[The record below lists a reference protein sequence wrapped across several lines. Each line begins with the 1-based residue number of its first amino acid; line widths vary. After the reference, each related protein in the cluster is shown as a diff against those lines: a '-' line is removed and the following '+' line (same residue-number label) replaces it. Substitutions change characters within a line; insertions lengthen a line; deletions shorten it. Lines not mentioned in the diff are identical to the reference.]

1 MKIKHKKENIMT
13 KAERLCLYEFIAACG
28 ENWIDPGIALE
39 NPDVRQ
45 ALKKKDIEKVKI
57 VLREQF

>member
-1 MKIKHKKENIMT
+1 MT